1 MARHSYVGNVI
12 ESAADL
18 SASFVT
24 AAIDVRG
31 LINCSFNCI
40 CTGSPSGTFTIQW
53 SEDNESFYNL
63 LDGTG
68 ADVDLALTGSAENL
82 QFDLTDF
89 SYGYFRLSY
98 AAGGTGAAD
107 IIYQAKSLG

>member
-1 MARHSYVGNVI
+1 MARHNYVGNII
-12 ESAADL
+12 EEAADL
-18 SASFVT
+18 SASFT
-24 AAIDVRG
+24 TDAIDVRG

-40 CTGSPSGTFTIQW
+40 CTGSPTGTFTVQW
-53 SEDNESFYNL
+53 SEDGTNFYNL

-68 ADVDLALTGSAENL
+68 ANVALTLSGSSENL

-98 AAGGTGAAD
+98 ASGGTGAAD
-107 IIYQAKSLG
+107 IIYQGKSL

>member
-1 MARHSYVGNVI
+1 MARHSFVGSLL

-18 SASFVT
+18 STTFT
-24 AAIDVRG
+24 TEAIDVRG
-31 LINCSFNCI
+31 LVNCSFNCI
-40 CTGSPSGTFTIQW
+40 CTGSPTGTFTVQW
-53 SEDNESFYNL
+53 SQDGSNFYDL

-68 ADVDLALTGSAENL
+68 ADVALVLTGSAENL

-89 SYGYFRLSY
+89 SYAYFRLSY
-98 AAGGTGAAD
+98 ASGGTGAAD

>member
-12 ESAADL
+12 QTAADL
-18 SASFVT
+18 AVT
-24 AAIDVRG
+24 FTTSAIDVRG

-40 CTGSPSGTFTIQW
+40 CTGSATGTFTVQW
-53 SEDNESFYNL
+53 SNDGGSFYDL
-63 LDGTG
+63 LDETG
-68 ADVDLALTGSAENL
+68 AVVELVIGGSSENL

-98 AAGGTGAAD
+98 VAGGTGSAE